1 MEMKDTHQFV
11 VKSQIGN
18 KHFYVTS
25 KRVHITHV
33 DSTNGTETMHLFV
46 TDY

>member
-1 MEMKDTHQFV
+1 MKDTHQFV
-11 VKSQIGN
+11 AKSQIGN

-25 KRVHITHV
+25 KPVLITHV
-33 DSTNGTETMHLFV
+33 DSTYGTEVMHLFV

>member
-1 MEMKDTHQFV
+1 MKDAHQFV
-11 VKSQIGN
+11 VKSQFGN

-25 KRVHITHV
+25 KHVLITHV
-33 DSTNGTETMHLFV
+33 DSTYGTEVMHRFV